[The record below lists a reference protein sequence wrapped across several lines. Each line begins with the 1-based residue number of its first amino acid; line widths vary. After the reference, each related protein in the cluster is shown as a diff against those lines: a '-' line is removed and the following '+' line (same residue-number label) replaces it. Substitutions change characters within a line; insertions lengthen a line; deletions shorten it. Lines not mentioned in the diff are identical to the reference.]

1 MTSMP
6 DNELRDHAGPYGF
19 TRREVGV
26 IVTIL
31 AVCVAVIAYDE
42 WRDSKRPMPAWV
54 INDVLIE
61 PSETIATSDTSRESI
76 EDSVPAPARSL
87 VPATRD
93 HSDLID
99 VNSADQ
105 RALARLPGIG
115 TELARRIIEE
125 RNQNGH
131 FVNLTDLQRVRGIGP
146 RKAAMLSGWVKFSS
160 NESTTEDT
168 VGAQ

>member
-1 MTSMP
+1 MP
-6 DNELRDHAGPYGF
+6 ENDLRNHAGPYGF

-26 IVTIL
+26 IVTVL

-42 WRDSKRPMPAWV
+42 WRDSKRPTPAWV
-54 INDVLIE
+54 INDVLIK
-61 PSETIATSDTSRESI
+61 PSETVVAADTSRESI
-76 EDSVPAPARSL
+76 DDSIPAPTRSL

-125 RNQNGH
+125 RTTNGH
-131 FVNLTDLQRVRGIGP
+131 FVSLTDLQRVRGIGP

-160 NESTTEDT
+160 NESTSEDT
-168 VGAQ
+168 TETQ